1 MFRNVCCE
9 GFDNLINI
17 IERLL
22 INIRLWC
29 LTSSRVWVIPIGLTF
44 FAITSWL
51 LFMFLPV
58 KYALIGSVGIIL
70 TTLAIFKIPYT
81 GIILF
86 ICFAF
91 GLPDELEGVPFSAA
105 ILGITVLAWILR
117 ELNPREMVKSIQ
129 NRLIL
134 ALWIIMIISSLF
146 AYRKE
151 FCLYTLFDFTQ
162 LFVLYLAMINLINS
176 EKRFH
181 HIVWAVIIIFA
192 LLSLRNAAFCA
203 IHGLSRMG
211 GAGGDDNHF
220 GVALNMALPFSL
232 YILFIER
239 NGFKQLTAMLSF
251 LLIIVGIILT
261 ISRGGFIGLCVVLFL
276 FLLKAKKP
284 ALLVIYLFLFVLLAL
299 AAPLLIPKEYV
310 ERMETIS
317 GYQKDGAAMARIYCW
332 YAGGKM
338 MMERPITGV
347 GIGNFKEIAHLYH
360 PEIEGFV
367 AHNTFIQ
374 IASECGFP
382 GLIAFVAIIM
392 VSMIKSFRLR
402 KRLKTIHGGHRLIP
416 FTHMI
421 EVSLSAYVI
430 CGSFLSEVD
439 FELFYILIA
448 LGVCL
453 ENIAEQM
460 IKKGQSQ
467 EVV

>member
-1 MFRNVCCE
+1 MVE
-9 GFDNLINI
+9 K
-17 IERLL
+17 LL

-29 LTSSRVWVIPIGLTF
+29 LNSSRVWIIPIGLTF

-58 KYALIGSVGIIL
+58 KYALIGSIGIIL
-70 TTLAIFKIPYT
+70 TTISIFSVPYI

-86 ICFAF
+86 MCFAF
-91 GLPDELEGVPFSAA
+91 CLPEELEGVPFSAA

-117 ELNPREMVKSIQ
+117 ELNPKEMIKSLQ

-146 AYRKE
+146 AYRRE
-151 FCLYTLFDFTQ
+151 YCLYPLFDFTQ
-162 LFVLYLAMINLINS
+162 LFILYLVTINLINS

-181 HIVWAVIIIFA
+181 HVVWAIVIIFA
-192 LLSLRNAAFCA
+192 LLSLKNAAFCA
-203 IHGLSRMG
+203 IHGLSRQG

-220 GVALNMALPFSL
+220 AVALNMALPFSL

-239 NGFKQLTAMLSF
+239 NGIKQITAMISF

-276 FLLKAKKP
+276 FLLKARKP
-284 ALLVIYLFLFVLLAL
+284 ALLVVYLFLFVFIFLAGT
-299 AAPLLIPKEYV
+299 LLIPKEYV

-317 GYQKDGAAMARIYCW
+317 GYEKDEAAMARIYCW
-332 YAGGKM
+332 YAGGRM

-347 GIGNFKEIAHLYH
+347 GVGNFKEIVHRYN
-360 PEIEGFV
+360 PEIEGLV

-382 GLIAFVAIIM
+382 GLIVFASLII
-392 VSMIKSFRLR
+392 VSLIKTSMLR
-402 KRLKTIHGGHRLIP
+402 KRLKTIRGGHRLIP

-439 FELFYILIA
+439 FELLYILIA
-448 LGVCL
+448 LSVCL
-453 ENIAEQM
+453 GSIAQQIDREF
-460 IKKGQSQ
+460 KGSKIIH
-467 EVV
+467 